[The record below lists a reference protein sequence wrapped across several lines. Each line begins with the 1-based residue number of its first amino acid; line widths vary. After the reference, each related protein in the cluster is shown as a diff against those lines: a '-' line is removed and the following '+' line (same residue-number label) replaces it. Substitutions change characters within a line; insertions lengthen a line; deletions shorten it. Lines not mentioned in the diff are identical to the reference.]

1 MCGRYQLTTAPEALR
16 ALFGYVEQPNFPPRE
31 AIAPTE
37 PIAIVTDDFGTRHF
51 MLVRWGFLPA
61 FVKDAA
67 RFPLLFNAR
76 GETLAEKPAFRN
88 AIRRRRCLVPASG
101 FYEWRREGEGRAA
114 RKIPYLCTRAD
125 GQPLALA
132 GIWETHVGGDGGE
145 IDTAAIITTAA
156 NGTMAAIHER
166 MPVIIEPEAFAT
178 WLDNTSEKPE
188 LALALVRPAAEDVLV
203 IEEVDSGLPRP
214 LRREPSAGRTASQPR
229 PEPKRQEP
237 KIPARDD
244 PQGSLF

>member
-37 PIAIVTDDFGTRHF
+37 PIGIVGDTFGTRHF
-51 MLVRWGFLPA
+51 MLVRWGFLPG
-61 FVKDAA
+61 FVKDVAS
-67 RFPLLFNAR
+67 FPLLFNAR

-114 RKIPYLCTRAD
+114 RRTPYLCTRAD

-132 GIWETHVGGDGGE
+132 GIWETHVGGDGSE

-166 MPVIIEPEAFAT
+166 MPVIIEPGDFDT
-178 WLDNTSEKPE
+178 WLDGNGEKPE
-188 LALALVRPAAEDVLV
+188 PALALVRPAAEDVLV
-203 IEEVDSGLPRP
+203 LEPVDSNLPRP
-214 LRREPSAGRTASQPR
+214 FRRPR
-229 PEPKRQEP
+229 PKEAPVPKPVPPE
-237 KIPARDD
+237 D